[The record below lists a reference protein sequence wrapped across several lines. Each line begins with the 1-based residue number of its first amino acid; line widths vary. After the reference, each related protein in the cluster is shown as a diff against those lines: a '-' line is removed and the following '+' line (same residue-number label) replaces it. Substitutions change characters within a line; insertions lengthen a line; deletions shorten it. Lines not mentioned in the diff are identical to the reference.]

1 MSDTSPFLLATA
13 DDTLPNS
20 RNLLTA
26 GGLNYDDTGALGT
39 FTITTVGNLATLNAF
54 SALSVGG
61 LLTYDSTIPGLVTKT
76 LVAGTGITLT
86 HASAQGG
93 NPTIAVTPDSTVQQ
107 VIVAAGPAGSATAP
121 TAQSTGT
128 VNFVQAGGTTIS
140 AVYNSTYNRNDVF
153 ISSVASSDI
162 PPVNATYILKTANGS
177 LPDAQSLG
185 TLTTGIVKV
194 TSDGTT
200 GTLSTASPTADY
212 LPYSAELASIS
223 TITPTLGTLIAGNNT
238 GFSALLPSAEV
249 GDLFISGGT
258 AELPTWLPSGTDNY
272 VLTSRGPGVAPAWEA
287 PTVASGAIVLPSGT
301 TTQTF
306 APNNA
311 YIPTATTTVTFSLPA
326 TLVPGDSYE
335 IIGYGSG
342 AFGSGGWT
350 ILISGGRTITV
361 GNQAAATTS
370 ISSTLN
376 TDSIIIYCVDATH
389 LVANIYS
396 GQVSVV

>member
-20 RNLLTA
+20 RNVLTA
-26 GGLNYDDTGALGT
+26 GGLNYEDTGALGT
-39 FTITTVGNLATLNAF
+39 FTLTTVGNLAALNAF

-61 LLTYDSTIPGLVTKT
+61 LLTYDSTIPGFVTKP
-76 LVAGTGITLT
+76 LVAGTGITIT
-86 HASAQGG
+86 NAAAQGG

-107 VIVAAGPAGSATAP
+107 VIIAAGPAGSATTP

-128 VNFVQAGGTTIS
+128 VNFVQSGGTTIS

-153 ISSVASSDI
+153 ISSIASSDI
-162 PPVNATYILKTANGS
+162 PPVNATYILQTANGS

-185 TLTTGIVKV
+185 LLTTGIVKV
-194 TSDGTT
+194 TSNGTT

-212 LPYSAELASIS
+212 LPYSAELASIA
-223 TITPTLGTLIAGNNT
+223 TITPTLGTLIAGNST
-238 GFSALLPSAEV
+238 GFSALLPSAQV
-249 GDLFISGGT
+249 GDILLSGGT
-258 AELPTWLPSGTDNY
+258 AELPTWLPGGTDNY
-272 VLTSRGPGVAPAWEA
+272 VLTSHGPGIAPAWEA
-287 PTVASGAIVLPSGT
+287 PGIASGAIVLSSGT

-342 AFGSGGWT
+342 GWT
-350 ILISGGRTITV
+350 VSISGGRAITV
-361 GNQAAATTS
+361 GNQASATIS

-396 GQVSVV
+396 GQVSVT